1 MNPIRGVQEAIQ
13 NGWQTVLAQLQA
25 LNPIPEALRPLLG
38 SRYFWFALW
47 IAAFSAFGRN
57 LLGERIGAWAGLVA
71 GGLLWYGFVPN
82 AGLELG
88 LLVVAIILIPLLGS
102 VLHRTN
108 LGRRA
113 RGLKLCPDCAEDVK
127 GAANVCKH
135 CGHRFA
141 EGPKS

>member
-47 IAAFSAFGRN
+47 ISAFSAFGRN
-57 LLGERIGAWAGLVA
+57 LLGERIGAWAGLAV

-82 AGLELG
+82 AGFELG
-88 LLVVAIILIPLLGS
+88 LLVIAIVLIPLLGT
-102 VLHRTN
+102 LLNRTN

-127 GAANVCKH
+127 GTAKVCKH
-135 CGHRFA
+135 CGYRF
-141 EGPKS
+141 EGSAKA